1 MKTYLAAATVALFCT
16 ANAQG
21 AERIGVVM
29 GMLQT
34 NFQSL
39 IVNGMKE
46 HAATIGVDLQI
57 EDAANDVNRQ
67 VDAVRNF
74 STGGVSAI
82 IVDPIDSDSTA
93 TMSQIAADAGI
104 PLVYVNIQPSDLSTL
119 KDKQAFV
126 GSDERESGTL
136 QTEEVCRRMGGKG
149 DVVVM
154 VGDLTSQT
162 ARQRTADIHD
172 VLKTPKCQGMKVVQ
186 EQVGN
191 WGRVEGADLVANWLT
206 SGVSFQAV
214 IANNDEMALGAINAL
229 KASNASKNILVAGID
244 ATPDAL
250 TAMKDG
256 DLHVTVF
263 QDAKGQGVGAVDT
276 ALKAA
281 RGEAFEQI
289 VWIPFELVTPETMT
303 TYEARN

>member
-1 MKTYLAAATVALFCT
+1 MKSYLVAAALALSCS
-16 ANAQG
+16 ASAQG

-39 IVNGMKE
+39 IVNGMKD
-46 HAATIGVDLQI
+46 HAGKIGVDLQI

-74 STGGVSAI
+74 ATGGVSAI

-93 TMSQIAADAGI
+93 TMSKIAADAGI
-104 PLVYVNIQPSDLSTL
+104 PLVYVNIQPSDLASLTG
-119 KDKQAFV
+119 KQAFV
-126 GSDERESGTL
+126 GSDEKESGTL
-136 QTEEVCRRMGGKG
+136 QTKEVCRRLGGKG

-172 VLKTPKCQGMKVVQ
+172 VLKTPECQGMKVVQ

-191 WGRVEGADLVANWLT
+191 WGRVEGSDLVSNWLT
-206 SGVSFQAV
+206 SGVSFDAV
-214 IANNDEMALGAINAL
+214 IANNDEMALGASNAL
-229 KASNASKNILVAGID
+229 KAANASKDILVAGID

-250 TAMKDG
+250 TAMKAG

-263 QDAKGQGVGAVDT
+263 QDAKGQGVGAIDT

-281 RGEAFEQI
+281 RGEKFENV
-289 VWIPFELVTPETMT
+289 VWIPFELVTPENMPE
-303 TYEARN
+303 YEARN